1 MVGKIGIHR
10 QEKAPQEINPE
21 EIASDYEAVDST
33 EEEWSDNGKTDEP
46 KPAYTPEEVEQMSAN
61 EHGLLCG
68 AHAGGYVMK
77 NFLLPRPGK
86 PHRGH

>member
-1 MVGKIGIHR
+1 MSR
-10 QEKAPQEINPE
+10 
-21 EIASDYEAVDST
+21 DSGLT
-33 EEEWSDNGKTDEP
+33 PFAEEEWGDNGETDEP

-68 AHAGGYVMK
+68 AHVGGYVIK
-77 NFLLPRPGK
+77 NLLLPMPGK

>member
-1 MVGKIGIHR
+1 MKRIPNESR
-10 QEKAPQEINPE
+10 LWFDPF
-21 EIASDYEAVDST
+21 SFS
-33 EEEWSDNGKTDEP
+33 
-46 KPAYTPEEVEQMSAN
+46 PEEVEQMSAN

-68 AHAGGYVMK
+68 AHVGGYVIK